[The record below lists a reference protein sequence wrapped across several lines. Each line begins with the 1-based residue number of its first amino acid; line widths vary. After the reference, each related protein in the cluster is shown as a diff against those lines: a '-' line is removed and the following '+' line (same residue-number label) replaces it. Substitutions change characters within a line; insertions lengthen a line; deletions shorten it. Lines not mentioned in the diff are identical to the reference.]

1 MIHSMTAFARREASS
16 TLGTFTW
23 EIRSVNQRFLEPSFR
38 LPDTLRAVEHL
49 LRDQVK
55 QRLTRGKLDCSL
67 RYEPAVAQ
75 QLPAIN
81 ESLVTQL
88 NHLSTRLSV
97 LGVEGSTL
105 SHADVLRWPGVLQTA
120 EADAEQMQAQALA
133 LFDNALTDLI
143 AMRAREGEQIKRML
157 KERLDGIAAE
167 VVKARALL
175 PEIKEKAREKLLA
188 KFAEAKVEL
197 DPTRLEQEMVMFAQR
212 IDVDE
217 ELDRLTTHVNE
228 ITRLLD
234 EGGAIGR
241 RLDFLIQ
248 ELHREANTLGS
259 KSVSTATTA
268 VSVSLKVFIEQ
279 MREQVQNIE

>member
-1 MIHSMTAFARREASS
+1 MIHSMTAFARRETSS

-49 LRDQVK
+49 LRDQAK

-67 RYEPAVAQ
+67 RYEPAIAQ

-81 ESLVTQL
+81 EALVTQL
-88 NHLSTRLSV
+88 NHLSTRLAV
-97 LGVEGSTL
+97 LGVEGKPL

-120 EADAEQMQAQALA
+120 EADAEQMQAEALA
-133 LFDNALTDLI
+133 LFDGALTDLI
-143 AMRAREGEQIKRML
+143 AMRAREGEQIKRLL

-175 PEIKEKAREKLLA
+175 PEIKEKARERLLS
-188 KFAEAKVEL
+188 KFADAKVEL
-197 DPTRLEQEMVMFAQR
+197 DPTRLEQELVLFAQR

-217 ELDRLTTHVNE
+217 ELDRLNTHVVE

>member
-1 MIHSMTAFARREASS
+1 MIHSMTAFARREATS

-38 LPDTLRAVEHL
+38 LPDTMRAQEQVLREQA
-49 LRDQVK
+49 K

-67 RYEPAVAQ
+67 RYEPAIAQ

-81 ESLVTQL
+81 ETLVTQL
-88 NHLSTRLSV
+88 TQLSLRLSAM
-97 LGVEGSTL
+97 GVEGKSL
-105 SHADVLRWPGVLQTA
+105 SHSDILRWPGVLQTA
-120 EADAEQMQAQALA
+120 EADAEQMQAEALA
-133 LFDNALTDLI
+133 LFDAAVTDLI

-157 KERLDGIAAE
+157 KERLDGIAGE
-167 VVKARALL
+167 VGKARALL
-175 PEIKEKAREKLLA
+175 PEVKEKSREKLLN
-188 KFAEAKVEL
+188 KFTEAKVEL
-197 DPTRLEQEMVMFAQR
+197 DPQRLEQEMVMFAQR

-217 ELDRLTTHVNE
+217 ELDRLSTHVNE
-228 ITRLLD
+228 INRLLD